1 VNYEYVRDATSFS
14 QVLLCLNLRRLKG
27 TPCGYEDLLNKDKIF
42 SCLSIV
48 GGYGDTPSCGVNVNE
63 PRLAPSHISA
73 RTASALT
80 LAATIPPQ
88 YPSHRGVCL

>member
-1 VNYEYVRDATSFS
+1 MNYEYVRDATSFS

-63 PRLAPSHISA
+63 PRLASLSHQCEDRICVDTGCDNTPTKS
-73 RTASALT
+73 
-80 LAATIPPQ
+80 LA
-88 YPSHRGVCL
+88 